1 MEAKLSVS
9 AQLKQLKIKH
19 RELSRQIE
27 AAQRIPF
34 SDQFRIIDMKKRK
47 LRLKETIARLMN
59 MNKSTN
65 VEQGIR
71 V

>member
-1 MEAKLSVS
+1 MEAKLSVT
-9 AQLKQLKIKH
+9 AHIRQLKIKH
-19 RELSRQIE
+19 RELSQQIE

-47 LRLKETIARLMN
+47 LLLKETIARLMN
-59 MNKSTN
+59 INKSA
-65 VEQGIR
+65 VLEQGIR

>member
-47 LRLKETIARLMN
+47 LLLKETIARLMN
-59 MNKSTN
+59 INKSA
-65 VEQGIR
+65 VLEQGIR

>member
-9 AQLKQLKIKH
+9 AQIKQLQIKH
-19 RELSRQIE
+19 HELSQQIE

-59 MNKSTN
+59 MNKSTI

>member
-9 AQLKQLKIKH
+9 AQIKQLQIKH
-19 RELSRQIE
+19 HELSQQIE

>member
-1 MEAKLSVS
+1 MSVS
-9 AQLKQLKIKH
+9 AQIKQLQIKH
-19 RELSRQIE
+19 HELSQQIE
-27 AAQRIPF
+27 VAQRIPF

-59 MNKSTN
+59 ISKSAI

>member
-1 MEAKLSVS
+1 MEAKLSVT
-9 AQLKQLKIKH
+9 AHIRQLKIKH
-19 RELSRQIE
+19 RELSEQIE

-47 LRLKETIARLMN
+47 LLLKETIARLMN
-59 MNKSTN
+59 INKSA
-65 VEQGIR
+65 VLEQGIR

>member
-1 MEAKLSVS
+1 MSVS
-9 AQLKQLKIKH
+9 AQIKQLQIKH
-19 RELSRQIE
+19 HELSQQIE

-59 MNKSTN
+59 INKSTI

>member
-1 MEAKLSVS
+1 MEAKLSVT
-9 AQLKQLKIKH
+9 AHIRQLKIKH
-19 RELSRQIE
+19 RELSEQIE

-47 LRLKETIARLMN
+47 LLLKETIARLMN
-59 MNKSTN
+59 INKSA
-65 VEQGIR
+65 VLEQGIK

>member
-1 MEAKLSVS
+1 MSVS
-9 AQLKQLKIKH
+9 AQIKQLQIKH
-19 RELSRQIE
+19 HELSQQIE

-59 MNKSTN
+59 INKSAI

>member
-9 AQLKQLKIKH
+9 AQIKQLKIKH
-19 RELSRQIE
+19 HELSQQIE